1 MRAAVVVFPGSNC
14 DHDTY
19 YVLRDLL
26 EIETD
31 LLWYRETNLDRYDLI
46 VLPGGFSYGDYL
58 RAGAIAR
65 FAPVVQALPEYIAK
79 QRGIVLGICNGF
91 QILTEAGLLPGALTK
106 NLTRSLSVNGEG
118 QGEVGT
124 GEVRFICKTVKLR
137 VENNATP
144 LTQLFEY
151 GQIIELPIAH
161 GEGRYLA
168 PPETLESLKRN
179 RQILLT
185 YYGENP
191 NGSMENIAAIMDET
205 GTVFGMMPH
214 PERNSE
220 KIFGTGDGLKIF
232 QALVRALY
240 PSPLCSPLP
249 RRGEGTGVRVKRQEL

>member
-19 YVLRDLL
+19 YVLKDLL
-26 EIETD
+26 GIETE
-31 LLWYRETNLDRYDLI
+31 LLWYRETSLDRYGLI

-65 FAPVVQALPEYIAK
+65 FAPVVQALPEYIERG
-79 QRGIVLGICNGF
+79 RGIVLGICNGF

-106 NLTRSLSVNGEG
+106 NLS
-118 QGEVGT
+118 Q
-124 GEVRFICKTVKLR
+124 RFICKTVKLR

-144 LTQLFEY
+144 LTHLFGY
-151 GQIIELPIAH
+151 GEIIELPIAH
-161 GEGRYLA
+161 GEGRYVA
-168 PPETLESLKRN
+168 PTEILERLKRN

-185 YYGENP
+185 YAEENP
-191 NGSMENIAAIMDET
+191 NGSVENIAAIMNED

-220 KIFGTGDGLKIF
+220 KLFGSGDGLKIF
-232 QALVRALY
+232 QGLIEALTPD
-240 PSPLCSPLP
+240 PSPVGHYGRGVPTG
-249 RRGEGTGVRVKRQEL
+249 RGE

>member
-1 MRAAVVVFPGSNC
+1 VRAAVVVFPGSNC

-19 YVLRDLL
+19 YVLKELL
-26 EIETD
+26 GIETD
-31 LLWYRETNLDRYDLI
+31 LLWYRQTKLDRYDLI

-65 FAPVVQALPEYIAK
+65 FAPVVQALPEYIEK

-106 NLTRSLSVNGEG
+106 NLTLQPSTSPPTPPRCGEG
-118 QGEVGT
+118 SPPSLVGK
-124 GEVRFICKTVKLR
+124 GAGGLGRGGVFICKTVKLR

-144 LTQLFEY
+144 LTQLFRY

-161 GEGRYLA
+161 GEGRYVA
-168 PPETLESLKRN
+168 SKDILERLKRN

-191 NGSMENIAAIMDET
+191 NGSMESIAAIMDET

-220 KIFGTGDGLKIF
+220 RLFGSGDGLKIF
-232 QALVRALY
+232 QALATSCQLSV
-240 PSPLCSPLP
+240 
-249 RRGEGTGVRVKRQEL
+249 

>member
-1 MRAAVVVFPGSNC
+1 VRAAVVVFPGSNC

-19 YVLRDLL
+19 YVLKELVGV
-26 EIETD
+26 ETD
-31 LLWYRETNLDRYDLI
+31 LLWYRQTQLDRYDLI

-58 RAGAIAR
+58 RPGAIAR
-65 FAPVVQALPEYIAK
+65 FAPVVQALPEYIEK

-91 QILTEAGLLPGALTK
+91 QILTEAGLLPGALARNISQK
-106 NLTRSLSVNGEG
+106 
-118 QGEVGT
+118 
-124 GEVRFICKTVKLR
+124 FICKTVKLR

-144 LTQLFEY
+144 LTQLLSY

-161 GEGRYLA
+161 GEGRYVA
-168 PPETLESLKRN
+168 PKDIIERLKRN

-191 NGSMENIAAIMDET
+191 NGSMESIAAIMNET

-220 KIFGTGDGLKIF
+220 KLLGTGDGLKIF
-232 QALVRALY
+232 QALVTSCQL
-240 PSPLCSPLP
+240 S
-249 RRGEGTGVRVKRQEL
+249 V

>member
-19 YVLRDLL
+19 YVLKDLL
-26 EIETD
+26 GIETD
-31 LLWYRETNLDRYDLI
+31 LLWYRETNLERYDLI

-65 FAPVVQALPEYIAK
+65 FAPVVQALPEYIERG
-79 QRGIVLGICNGF
+79 RGIVLGICNGF

-106 NLTRSLSVNGEG
+106 NIS
-118 QGEVGT
+118 Q
-124 GEVRFICKTVKLR
+124 RFICKTVKLR

-144 LTQLFEY
+144 LTHLFRY
-151 GQIIELPIAH
+151 GEIIELPIAH
-161 GEGRYLA
+161 GEGRYIA
-168 PPETLESLKRN
+168 PRETLERLKRN

-185 YYGENP
+185 YYEENP
-191 NGSMENIAAIMDET
+191 NGSVENIAAITDET

-220 KIFGTGDGLKIF
+220 RLFGTGDGLRLF
-232 QALVRALY
+232 QGVMQGPAGT
-240 PSPLCSPLP
+240 PLP
-249 RRGEGTGVRVKRQEL
+249 

>member
-1 MRAAVVVFPGSNC
+1 VRAAVVVFPGSNC

-19 YVLRDLL
+19 YVLKELVGV
-26 EIETD
+26 ETD
-31 LLWYRETNLDRYDLI
+31 LLWYRQTQLDRYDLI

-65 FAPVVQALPEYIAK
+65 FAPVVQALPEYIEK

-91 QILTEAGLLPGALTK
+91 QILTEAGLLPGALARNISQK
-106 NLTRSLSVNGEG
+106 
-118 QGEVGT
+118 
-124 GEVRFICKTVKLR
+124 FICKTVKLR

-144 LTQLFEY
+144 LTQLLSY

-161 GEGRYLA
+161 GEGRYVA
-168 PPETLESLKRN
+168 PKDILERLKRN

-191 NGSMENIAAIMDET
+191 NGSMEDIAAIMDET

-220 KIFGTGDGLKIF
+220 KLLGTGDGLKIF
-232 QALVRALY
+232 QALVTSCQL
-240 PSPLCSPLP
+240 S
-249 RRGEGTGVRVKRQEL
+249 V

>member
-1 MRAAVVVFPGSNC
+1 VRAAVVVFPGSNC

-19 YVLRDLL
+19 YVLKELVGV
-26 EIETD
+26 ETD
-31 LLWYRETNLDRYDLI
+31 LLWYRQTQLDRYDLI

-65 FAPVVQALPEYIAK
+65 FAPVVQALPEYIEK

-91 QILTEAGLLPGALTK
+91 QILTEAGLLPGALARNISQK
-106 NLTRSLSVNGEG
+106 
-118 QGEVGT
+118 
-124 GEVRFICKTVKLR
+124 FICKTVKLR

-144 LTQLFEY
+144 LTQLFSY

-161 GEGRYLA
+161 GEGRYVA
-168 PPETLESLKRN
+168 PKDIIERLKRN

-191 NGSMENIAAIMDET
+191 NGSMESIAAIMNET

-220 KIFGTGDGLKIF
+220 KLLGTGDGLKIF
-232 QALVRALY
+232 QALVTSCQL
-240 PSPLCSPLP
+240 S
-249 RRGEGTGVRVKRQEL
+249 V

>member
-1 MRAAVVVFPGSNC
+1 VRAAVVVFPGSNC

-19 YVLRDLL
+19 YVLKELVGV
-26 EIETD
+26 ETD
-31 LLWYRETNLDRYDLI
+31 LLWYRQTQLDRYDLI

-65 FAPVVQALPEYIAK
+65 FAPVVQALPEYIEK

-91 QILTEAGLLPGALTK
+91 QILTEAGLLPGALARNISQK
-106 NLTRSLSVNGEG
+106 
-118 QGEVGT
+118 
-124 GEVRFICKTVKLR
+124 FICKTVKLR

-144 LTQLFEY
+144 LTQLFRY

-161 GEGRYLA
+161 GEGRYVA
-168 PPETLESLKRN
+168 PKDIIERLKRN

-191 NGSMENIAAIMDET
+191 NGSMESIAAIMNET

-220 KIFGTGDGLKIF
+220 KLLGTGDGLKIF
-232 QALVRALY
+232 QALVTSCQL
-240 PSPLCSPLP
+240 S
-249 RRGEGTGVRVKRQEL
+249 V

>member
-1 MRAAVVVFPGSNC
+1 VRAAVVVFPGSNC

-19 YVLRDLL
+19 YVLKELVGV
-26 EIETD
+26 ETD
-31 LLWYRETNLDRYDLI
+31 LLWYRQTQLDRYDLI

-65 FAPVVQALPEYIAK
+65 FAPVVQALPEYIEK

-91 QILTEAGLLPGALTK
+91 QILTEAGLLPGALARNISQK
-106 NLTRSLSVNGEG
+106 
-118 QGEVGT
+118 
-124 GEVRFICKTVKLR
+124 FICKTVKLR

-144 LTQLFEY
+144 LTQLLSY

-161 GEGRYLA
+161 GEGRYVA
-168 PPETLESLKRN
+168 PKDIIERLKRN

-191 NGSMENIAAIMDET
+191 NGSMEDIAAIMNET

-220 KIFGTGDGLKIF
+220 KLLGTGDGLKIF
-232 QALVRALY
+232 QALVTSCQL
-240 PSPLCSPLP
+240 S
-249 RRGEGTGVRVKRQEL
+249 V

>member
-19 YVLRDLL
+19 YVLKELVGV
-26 EIETD
+26 ETD
-31 LLWYRETNLDRYDLI
+31 LLWYRQTQLDRYDLI

-65 FAPVVQALPEYIAK
+65 FAPVVQALPEYIEK

-91 QILTEAGLLPGALTK
+91 QILTEAGLLPGALARNISQK
-106 NLTRSLSVNGEG
+106 
-118 QGEVGT
+118 
-124 GEVRFICKTVKLR
+124 FICKTVKLR

-144 LTQLFEY
+144 LTQLLSY

-161 GEGRYLA
+161 GEGRYVA
-168 PPETLESLKRN
+168 PKDIIERLKRN

-191 NGSMENIAAIMDET
+191 NGSMENIAAIMNET

-220 KIFGTGDGLKIF
+220 KLLGTGDGLKIF
-232 QALVRALY
+232 QALVTSCQL
-240 PSPLCSPLP
+240 S
-249 RRGEGTGVRVKRQEL
+249 V

>member
-1 MRAAVVVFPGSNC
+1 VRAAVVVFPGSNC

-19 YVLRDLL
+19 YVLKELVGV
-26 EIETD
+26 ETD
-31 LLWYRETNLDRYDLI
+31 LLWYRQTQLDRYDLI

-65 FAPVVQALPEYIAK
+65 FAPVVQALPEYIEK

-106 NLTRSLSVNGEG
+106 NLTLPLSVYGE
-118 QGEVGT
+118 GT

-144 LTQLFEY
+144 LTQLFRY

-161 GEGRYLA
+161 GEGRYVA
-168 PPETLESLKRN
+168 PKDIIERLKRN

-185 YYGENP
+185 YYRENP
-191 NGSMENIAAIMDET
+191 NGSMESIAAIMNET

-220 KIFGTGDGLKIF
+220 KLLGTGDGLKIF
-232 QALVRALY
+232 QALVTSCQL
-240 PSPLCSPLP
+240 S
-249 RRGEGTGVRVKRQEL
+249 V

>member
-19 YVLRDLL
+19 YVLNDLL
-26 EIETD
+26 GIETD
-31 LLWYRETNLDRYDLI
+31 LVWYRQTDVDRYDLI
-46 VLPGGFSYGDYL
+46 VLPGGFAYGDYL

-65 FAPVVQALPEYIAK
+65 FAPVVQALGEYIAK

-106 NLTRSLSVNGEG
+106 NIS
-118 QGEVGT
+118 Q
-124 GEVRFICKTVKLR
+124 RFICKTVQLR

-144 LTQLFEY
+144 LTHLFEY
-151 GQIIELPIAH
+151 GQIINLPIAH
-161 GEGRYLA
+161 GEGRYIA
-168 PPETLESLKRN
+168 PAETLERLKRN

-185 YYGENP
+185 YHGENP
-191 NGSMENIAAIMDET
+191 NGSVDAIAAIMDET

-220 KIFGTGDGLKIF
+220 RLFGSGDGLKIF
-232 QALVRALY
+232 QALIRELASSE
-240 PSPLCSPLP
+240 PSNL
-249 RRGEGTGVRVKRQEL
+249 RTF

>member
-1 MRAAVVVFPGSNC
+1 VRAAVVVFPGSNC

-19 YVLRDLL
+19 YVLKELVGV
-26 EIETD
+26 ETD
-31 LLWYRETNLDRYDLI
+31 LLWYRQTQLDRYDLI

-65 FAPVVQALPEYIAK
+65 FAPVVQALPEYIEK

-91 QILTEAGLLPGALTK
+91 QILTEAGLLPGALARNISQK
-106 NLTRSLSVNGEG
+106 
-118 QGEVGT
+118 
-124 GEVRFICKTVKLR
+124 FICKTVKLR

-144 LTQLFEY
+144 LTQLLSY

-161 GEGRYLA
+161 GEGRYVA
-168 PPETLESLKRN
+168 PKDIIERLKRN

-191 NGSMENIAAIMDET
+191 NGSMESIAAIMNET

-220 KIFGTGDGLKIF
+220 KLLGTGDGLKIF
-232 QALVRALY
+232 QALVTSCQL
-240 PSPLCSPLP
+240 S
-249 RRGEGTGVRVKRQEL
+249 V

>member
-1 MRAAVVVFPGSNC
+1 VRAAVVVFPGSNC

-19 YVLRDLL
+19 YVLKELVGV
-26 EIETD
+26 ETD
-31 LLWYRETNLDRYDLI
+31 LLWYRQTQLDRYDLI

-65 FAPVVQALPEYIAK
+65 FAPVVQALPEYIEK

-91 QILTEAGLLPGALTK
+91 QILTEAGLLPGALARNISQK
-106 NLTRSLSVNGEG
+106 
-118 QGEVGT
+118 
-124 GEVRFICKTVKLR
+124 FICKTVKLR

-144 LTQLFEY
+144 LTQLFRY

-161 GEGRYLA
+161 GEGRYVA
-168 PPETLESLKRN
+168 PKDIIERLKRN

-220 KIFGTGDGLKIF
+220 KLLGTGDGLKIF
-232 QALVRALY
+232 QALVTSCQL
-240 PSPLCSPLP
+240 S
-249 RRGEGTGVRVKRQEL
+249 V

>member
-19 YVLRDLL
+19 YVLKDLL
-26 EIETD
+26 GIETD
-31 LLWYRETNLDRYDLI
+31 LLWYRETKLDRYDLI

-91 QILTEAGLLPGALTK
+91 QILTEAGLLPGALTRNIPQK
-106 NLTRSLSVNGEG
+106 
-118 QGEVGT
+118 
-124 GEVRFICKTVKLR
+124 FICKTVRLR

-161 GEGRYLA
+161 GEGRYVA
-168 PPETLESLKRN
+168 PQETLERLKRN

-191 NGSMENIAAIMDET
+191 NGSMENIAAIMNET
-205 GTVFGMMPH
+205 GTIFGMMPH

-220 KIFGTGDGLKIF
+220 RLFGTGEGLKIF
-232 QALVRALY
+232 QSLCQASPGPYTVPPAAARANL
-240 PSPLCSPLP
+240 
-249 RRGEGTGVRVKRQEL
+249 